1 MTKETPTSALKRPV
15 TIHDVAGALGLHKS
29 TVSLALSGKG
39 NLAVATR
46 ERIIAMSQKL
56 GYEPNPLAQRL
67 AFGVSNNV
75 VYIFSGVLDVG
86 LATEKI
92 LIIQR
97 ELNARSLEVPIYTC
111 GEIAARDDLQAA
123 EIKQLCRQ
131 WPRAVI
137 CAAHTLHAS
146 VLRELEAYQRGGGIV
161 VAYDVALPLDCDQVI
176 FDREH
181 NAYLAARR
189 LLECGHRDIGIG
201 MSHPGDP
208 HELNE
213 PQIAR
218 LQGFRRAL
226 DEFGA
231 PFHEEWFFK
240 NPTYEKGG
248 AAMAQAFL
256 KLKKRPTALCIVND
270 YVALAF
276 MVEMLRAGV
285 KVPGDVSIIGHDNQP
300 IAEYCPV
307 PLTCVS
313 QPVEDIARKVVE
325 LLLQRL
331 DGDVAPPRIVSI
343 RGELVERQ
351 SVAAPFAARN

>member
-1 MTKETPTSALKRPV
+1 MTNESQTHIFKRPI
-15 TIHDVAGALGLHKS
+15 TIHDVAKALGMHKS

-39 NLAVATR
+39 NLALATR
-46 ERIIAMSQKL
+46 ERVIAMSHEL

-67 AFGVSNNV
+67 AFGVNNNV
-75 VYIFSGVLDVG
+75 VYIFSGLLDVG

-92 LIIQR
+92 LVIQR
-97 ELNARSLEVPIYTC
+97 ELNARKLEVPIYTC
-111 GEIAARDDLQAA
+111 GETAGADLQGTQ
-123 EIKQLCRQ
+123 IKQLCRQ

-137 CAAHTLHAS
+137 CAAQTVHAS

-161 VAYDVALPLDCDQVI
+161 ISYDIALPLECDQVV
-176 FDREH
+176 FDREN

-201 MSHPGDP
+201 MSHSSGQ
-208 HELNE
+208 ELSAS
-213 PQIAR
+213 QTAR

-231 PFHEEWFFK
+231 TFREEWFFK
-240 NPTYEKGG
+240 NPNYEKGG

-276 MVEMLRAGV
+276 MAEMLRAGLQ
-285 KVPGDVSIIGHDNQP
+285 VPGDVSIIGHDDQP

-307 PLTCVS
+307 PLTCVA
-313 QPVEDIARKVVE
+313 QPVEEIARKVVE

-331 DGDVAPPRIVSI
+331 DGDEAPPRTITI
-343 RGELVERQ
+343 QGQLVERQ
-351 SVAAPFAARN
+351 SIAAPLGISS

>member
-1 MTKETPTSALKRPV
+1 MTKETTPKRPI

-39 NLAVATR
+39 NLSASTR
-46 ERIIAMSQKL
+46 ERVIAMSQEL

-67 AFGVSNNV
+67 AFGVSNSV
-75 VYIFSGVLDVG
+75 VYIFSGTLDVG

-97 ELNARSLEVPIYTC
+97 ELNARGLEVPIYTC
-111 GEIAARDDLQAA
+111 GEATGSNDLPGEQ
-123 EIKQLCRQ
+123 IKQLCRQ

-137 CAAHTLHAS
+137 CAAQSVHSS

-161 VAYDVALPLDCDQVI
+161 VCYDIPLPVACDQVV

-189 LLECGHRDIGIG
+189 LLEAGHREIGIG
-201 MSHPGDP
+201 MSHPSGP
-208 HELNE
+208 EKEVNV
-213 PQIAR
+213 PQHAR
-218 LQGFRRAL
+218 LQGFKRAL
-226 DEFGA
+226 DEFGV
-231 PFHEEWFFK
+231 PFREEWFFK
-240 NPTYEKGG
+240 NTTYERGG

-256 KLKKRPTALCIVND
+256 GLKKRPTGLCIVND

-276 MVEMLRAGV
+276 MAEMLRAGV
-285 KVPGDVSIIGHDNQP
+285 NVPGDVSIIGHDNQP

-313 QPVEDIARKVVE
+313 QPVEEVAQSVVD
-325 LLLQRL
+325 LLVKRL
-331 DGDVAPPRIVSI
+331 DGDQAAPRTVTHQG
-343 RGELVERQ
+343 RLVERQ
-351 SVAAPFAARN
+351 SVAAPPAAGK

>member
-1 MTKETPTSALKRPV
+1 MPKEQTSSTLKRPV
-15 TIHDVAGALGLHKS
+15 TIHDVAGALGMHKS

-39 NLAVATR
+39 NLAAATR
-46 ERIIAMSQKL
+46 ERVVAMSQEL

-67 AFGVSNNV
+67 AFGVSNSV
-75 VYIFSGVLDVG
+75 VYIFSGLLDVG

-97 ELNARSLEVPIYTC
+97 ELNARTLEVPIYTC
-111 GEIAARDDLQAA
+111 GETAGEDLQAA
-123 EIKQLCRQ
+123 QIKQLCRQ

-137 CAAHTLHAS
+137 CAAQTFPPS

-161 VAYDVALPLDCDQVI
+161 VSYDTLLPLECDQVV

-189 LLECGHRDIGIG
+189 LLECGHRDIGMG
-201 MSHPGDP
+201 MSYSNGAQD
-208 HELNE
+208 LNA
-213 PQIAR
+213 PQKAR

-231 PFHEEWFFK
+231 PFREEWFFK

-248 AAMAQAFL
+248 AAMAQAYL
-256 KLKKRPTALCIVND
+256 KLEKRPTALCIVND

-276 MVEMLRAGV
+276 MAEMLRAGV
-285 KVPGDVSIIGHDNQP
+285 SVPGDVSIIGHDNQR

-313 QPVEDIARKVVE
+313 QPVEEVAHKVVE

-331 DGDVAPPRIVSI
+331 DGDEAPSRTVTI
-343 RGELVERQ
+343 RGQLVERQ
-351 SVAAPFAARN
+351 SVAALSAGTS